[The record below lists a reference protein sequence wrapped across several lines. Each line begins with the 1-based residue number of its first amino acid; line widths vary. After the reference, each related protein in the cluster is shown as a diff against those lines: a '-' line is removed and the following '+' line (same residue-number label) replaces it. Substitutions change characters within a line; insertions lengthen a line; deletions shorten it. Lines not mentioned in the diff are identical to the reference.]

1 MSKNVNLFILF
12 QATPI
17 PSLLIKPHGVKLPY
31 VEILPMY
38 AGTDGTPVESTLAA
52 GAKGIVIQ
60 AWMGN
65 VNIPLYEAI
74 NEAIYRVGRRGGPA
88 CFRSC

>member
-17 PSLLIKPHGVKLPY
+17 PSLLIKPHAVKLPY

-38 AGTDGTPVESTLAA
+38 AGTDGTPVESALAA

-60 AWMGN
+60 AWMRN
-65 VNIPLYEAI
+65 VKIPMYEAI
-74 NEAIYRVGRRGGPA
+74 NEAI
-88 CFRSC
+88 

>member
-1 MSKNVNLFILF
+1 MPKNVNLFILF

-17 PSLLIKPHGVKLPY
+17 PSLLIKPHAEKLPY
-31 VEILPMY
+31 VEIVPMN
-38 AGTDGTPVESTLAA
+38 AGTDGTVVKSAVAA
-52 GAKGIVIQ
+52 AAKGIVIQ

-65 VNIPLYEAI
+65 VNIPMYEAI

-88 CFRSC
+88 CFRPC

>member
-1 MSKNVNLFILF
+1 MSKNVSLFILF

-17 PSLLIKPHGVKLPY
+17 PSLLIKPHAVKLPY
-31 VEILPMY
+31 VVIVPMY
-38 AGTDGTPVESTLAA
+38 AGTDGTLVRSAVAA

-65 VNIPLYEAI
+65 VKIPMYEAI
-74 NEAIYRVGRRGGPA
+74 NEAI
-88 CFRSC
+88 